1 MINVSVHLMSHSNTR
16 RTETLI
22 FADQ

>member
-1 MINVSVHLMSHSNTR
+1 MIKISVHLMSHSNTR